1 MKTMKTVKLIS
12 LVAVILAGLNV
23 SAAAQSVAKSIKP
36 ISPRAVVA
44 SLYKQHKKRS
54 PFFQTKSRALLDKY
68 FARQLANLIWQDAR
82 SSGNEVG
89 ALDGDPLFNAQD
101 MEIKDFSVH
110 EGIVGSQRAE
120 VSVSYTNFGEHH
132 QILFQLVPVGDTWKI
147 ADIKYDD
154 GSTLVQI
161 LKSDK
166 DSAKQSQSI
175 KIYLVALDDNGKT
188 GKKIGCGDSLVPV
201 THTIEKT
208 AAPLT
213 AAIRE
218 LLATPQH
225 PEESSKLENF
235 WKGNNLKVKT
245 ASIRNH
251 TATIHISGEVFVAG
265 VCDEP
270 RIKSQI
276 EATAKQFPAVK
287 YVKVFIGNRP
297 LAEAIR

>member
-1 MKTMKTVKLIS
+1 MKTIKLFFVSIVIS
-12 LVAVILAGLNV
+12 TGLSI
-23 SAAAQSVAKSIKP
+23 SAAAQPETKSIRP
-36 ISPRAVVA
+36 NSPRAVVV

-68 FARQLANLIWQDAR
+68 FARQLANLLWQDAH
-82 SSGNEVG
+82 SSGDEVG

-101 MEIKDFSVH
+101 MEIKDFSLH
-110 EGIVGSQRAE
+110 EGLVTSQRAE
-120 VSVSYTNFGEHH
+120 VSVSFTNFGESH
-132 QILFQLVPVGDTWKI
+132 QVLFQLVPVGGTWKI

-154 GSTLVQI
+154 GSTLLQI

-166 DSAKQSQSI
+166 ASAQNNQSI
-175 KIYLVALDDNGKT
+175 KIYLVALDDNGKA

-218 LLATPQH
+218 LLTTPQH
-225 PEESSKLENF
+225 PDGNPKLENF

-245 ASIRNH
+245 AAIRNH

-287 YVKVFIGNRP
+287 YVKVFIGDRT